1 MPRPNPFMRGD
12 EVTQRPG
19 IVNPVPISYL
29 GGSIGVVR
37 SCEGPTVYV
46 KFPKRSLRWF
56 ADKFVLA
63 GPTPEDNA
71 AMLAMIKE
79 LTK

>member
-1 MPRPNPFMRGD
+1 MPIRFMRGD

-19 IVNPVPISYL
+19 IENPIPIRSI
-29 GGSIGVVR
+29 GGSVGVVR
-37 SCEGPTVYV
+37 SCDESLVYV
-46 KFPKRSLRWF
+46 KFPKRNLRWF
-56 ADKFVLA
+56 SNKFVLA

-79 LTK
+79 LTE